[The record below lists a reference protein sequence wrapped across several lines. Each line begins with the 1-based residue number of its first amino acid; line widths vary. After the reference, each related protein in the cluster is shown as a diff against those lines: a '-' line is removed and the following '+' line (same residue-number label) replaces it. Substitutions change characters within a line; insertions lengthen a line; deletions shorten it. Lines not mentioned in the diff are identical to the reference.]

1 MYADDVCIYTR
12 SRDARIIDRR
22 LQEAL
27 DALQTWYARWRIA
40 VHPGKST
47 AVLFSRS
54 GRRRKKHGN
63 PSELTILGG
72 VVPWHSQTKY
82 LGLTMDSRLNWGAH
96 INRVIDRGRQMA
108 GTLAPLMNGRSKLDP
123 ARKIQLYKAVLRPTV
138 TYASSVWATAAKT
151 HRIKI
156 QTFQNRMLRWALDAP
171 WFVRSDTLHEDAG
184 IDPIMNFIRNTATRF
199 FDKARDHENPLVSKS
214 QEYDARIPWKYPRPR
229 SLIVA
234 SQD

>member
-1 MYADDVCIYTR
+1 
-12 SRDARIIDRR
+12 
-22 LQEAL
+22 
-27 DALQTWYARWRIA
+27 
-40 VHPGKST
+40 
-47 AVLFSRS
+47 
-54 GRRRKKHGN
+54 
-63 PSELTILGG
+63 
-72 VVPWHSQTKY
+72 
-82 LGLTMDSRLNWGAH
+82 MDSRLNWGAH

-138 TYASSVWATAAKT
+138 TYASS
-151 HRIKI
+151 
-156 QTFQNRMLRWALDAP
+156 NRMLRWALDAP

-184 IDPIMNFIRNTATRF
+184 IDPIMDFIRNTATRF
-199 FDKARDHENPLVSKS
+199 FDKARDPENPLVSKS